1 MSSATAVRPWIS
13 SPHGAGFP
21 NRPSIDYFRA
31 RLNFS
36 WRSSPSIA
44 LRCWPC
50 RAIPAENL
58 PLDEAL
64 EKIFMINIDEAAE
77 RDREAF
83 IHLIMSE
90 AQQFPEIAALLRT
103 HGVEQSRQMLTD
115 WLSLQQQRGLI
126 AIADAASGARMLMNM
141 IFGAMISHPGKP
153 NDWPNRE
160 TRLQHLR
167 QCIAIFVA
175 GCAGASEGPI
185 GFSVISWRDDLS
197 SNHLHALEH
206 NLIRKPLRTFR
217 DHAQA
222 KDQCRHGSKNHTG
235 IFLRPPARI

>member
-1 MSSATAVRPWIS
+1 MDLVAARCRISKQTLYRLFSSKTELFMAIIAK
-13 SPHGAGFP
+13 H
-21 NRPSIDYFRA
+21 RA
-31 RLNFS
+31 SML
-36 WRSSPSIA
+36 A
-44 LRCWPC
+44 LPRDPK
-50 RAIPAENL
+50 ENL

-175 GCAGASEGPI
+175 GVQA
-185 GFSVISWRDDLS
+185 
-197 SNHLHALEH
+197 H
-206 NLIRKPLRTFR
+206 RK
-217 DHAQA
+217 
-222 KDQCRHGSKNHTG
+222 
-235 IFLRPPARI
+235 AR

>member
-1 MSSATAVRPWIS
+1 MSISFGFFEVKMEARTEARGRDADEAAARRPRGRPKKASDDAKRAEILTEARATFHELGYGGTTMDLVAARCRIS
-13 SPHGAGFP
+13 KQTLYRLFSSKTELFMAIIAKH
-21 NRPSIDYFRA
+21 RA
-31 RLNFS
+31 SML
-36 WRSSPSIA
+36 A
-44 LRCWPC
+44 LPRDPK
-50 RAIPAENL
+50 ENL

-175 GCAGASEGPI
+175 GVQA
-185 GFSVISWRDDLS
+185 
-197 SNHLHALEH
+197 H
-206 NLIRKPLRTFR
+206 RK
-217 DHAQA
+217 
-222 KDQCRHGSKNHTG
+222 
-235 IFLRPPARI
+235 AR